1 MSKIVVNLVE
11 KALKLA
17 SESRPLKKD
26 ECIEAQEK
34 LGVCLSEDFSYIT
47 KKISYEFLSHFEWYN
62 FPFGVTEWTMELRER
77 GLPHKYVVLSDEGDG
92 GAVFLETQDS
102 PEKPSPVIWCD
113 MEDVYNLCDT
123 GEFKYNPT
131 IWPSFTDFFEYLV
144 DEEEKMQIAENRL
157 DK

>member
-1 MSKIVVNLVE
+1 MENRICNLIQKSRAIFDSELVDEREIIKLEKKLKVILCNDFKKMSIESNHEYSTVFSWIGFVE
-11 KALKLA
+11 GILNETLQLR
-17 SESRPLKKD
+17 SE
-26 ECIEAQEK
+26 
-34 LGVCLSEDFSYIT
+34 G
-47 KKISYEFLSHFEWYN
+47 
-62 FPFGVTEWTMELRER
+62 M
-77 GLPHKYVVLSDEGDG
+77 PHKYIILSDEGDG

>member
-1 MSKIVVNLVE
+1 MIDGVK
-11 KALKLA
+11 KLILRA
-17 SESRPLKKD
+17 K
-26 ECIEAQEK
+26 Q
-34 LGVCLSEDFSYIT
+34 LSEHAVISQKKLELISNDLSIVFSRDFIEINSLFRYDYID
-47 KKISYEFLSHFEWYN
+47 HFQWYS
-62 FPFGVTEWTMELRER
+62 FPVGVTEITLDFREV
-77 GLPHKYVVLSDEGDG
+77 GLSHKYIVLADEGDG

-113 MEDVYNLCDT
+113 MEDVYNLCDI